1 MVTKVYNATI
11 NISKLTFVSF
21 VGPIH
26 QLDTEISA
34 ILVEHGIPE
43 SQASRGFGEACM
55 REMPTDSPESP
66 WKPTPVSEITV
77 WQCSFGVSNIGHYRR
92 SSPLVEICEI

>member
-1 MVTKVYNATI
+1 MYNATKYI
-11 NISKLTFVSF
+11 FQLTFLSS

-55 REMPTDSPESP
+55 REMPIDTPETP
-66 WKPTPVSEITV
+66 WKPTPVSTFTV
-77 WQCSFGVSNIGHYRR
+77 RQRFFGVSNISYYRR
-92 SSPLVEICEI
+92 NSPLVETFEI